1 MSIPILHNLNLNGNQ
16 LIAAR
21 LETLG
26 TAPTSGNLVAGRV
39 IYNSGIGITA
49 PQYYDGTNWV
59 TLSRKG
65 VFADLP
71 ALYIGKTKVTDSS
84 QSAAIVASGF
94 KIDGGADT
102 SVLTAGGGSKTISSL
117 SVATAANADNA
128 TAFNGYTGALGT
140 EDASAT
146 KVLVVG
152 SDGASV
158 KYRLIS
164 ELSVNY
170 AASAGK
176 TTNALSWSGYSSGS
190 FDGSAAK
197 SLSIP
202 TASSFYGTY
211 DSRYLKLSGGTISAG
226 AKVYF
231 NGGTEAWIEYDAT
244 ADMFKFSKGIYSLGQ
259 VCAGGSGSSSGG
271 GGGSD
276 YDRLDTWDGYTSDMA
291 GYVLSAGLGKGLK
304 DRIETLEGGSAMNIT
319 IGTVGESYAISGVS
333 KSGTTLAFTT
343 SRFAPLDDSGKV
355 SSAYLP
361 SYVDDVLEYDS
372 MSDFPAASAAE
383 EGKIYVAK
391 DTNKTYRWG
400 GSTYVEISASLAI
413 GTTTGTAYDGASG
426 AALATSL
433 ASLTTKVNNIKVY
446 DATITV
452 SHSVANGA
460 SSRGTQTFTLNQSSD
475 KKITVYDTWRP
486 VVDNL
491 TSSDTTSSLSANQ
504 GKVLNSSISNIST
517 ILSSLS
523 TAVSAKPAEH
533 RYTISSG
540 VKTYTTTD
548 QWTNAPAVSL
558 WDASGNLVLTDIKY
572 SSNKLTVTFATATTQ
587 AYTLVAIGN

>member
-21 LETLG
+21 LETLA
-26 TAPTSGNLVAGRV
+26 TAPTSGNLVSGRM
-39 IYNSGIGITA
+39 IYNSASGITA

-65 VFADLP
+65 VFSDLP
-71 ALYIGKTKVTDSS
+71 TMYIGTTKVTNA
-84 QSAAIVASGF
+84 QQTEAITAHGF
-94 KIDGGADT
+94 KNTTGDD
-102 SVLTAGGGSKTISSL
+102 SQVLTAGGGSKTIASL
-117 SVATAANADNA
+117 SV
-128 TAFNGYTGALGT
+128 L
-140 EDASAT
+140 
-146 KVLVVG
+146 
-152 SDGASV
+152 
-158 KYRLIS
+158 
-164 ELSVNY
+164 Y

-176 TTNALSWSGYSSGS
+176 TANALSWSGYSSGS

-197 SLSIP
+197 SITIP
-202 TASSFYGTY
+202 TAASFQSAY
-211 DSRYLKLSGGTISAG
+211 DARYLKLAGGTMAAG
-226 AKVYF
+226 AKIYF

-244 ADMFKFSKGIYSLGQ
+244 ADMFKFSKGLYSLGQ

-276 YDRLDTWDGYTSDMA
+276 YDRLDTWDGYTSEMA

-319 IGTVGESYAISGVS
+319 VGTVGESYAVSGVS
-333 KSGTTLAFTT
+333 KSGTTLIFTT

-372 MSDFPAASAAE
+372 LSAFPSTGE

-413 GTTTGTAYDGASG
+413 GTTAGTAYDGASG

-446 DATITV
+446 DTTITV

-460 SSRGTQTFTLNQSSD
+460 ASRTAQTFTLNQSSA
-475 KKITVYDTWRP
+475 KTITVYDTWRP

-504 GKVLNSSISNIST
+504 GRVLNSSISTISGLLT
-517 ILSSLS
+517 TLQ
-523 TAVSAKPAEH
+523 TTVSGKPAEY
-533 RYTISSG
+533 RYTITGSSSNTT
-540 VKTYTTTD
+540 KSYTPTQTF
-548 QWTNAPAVSL
+548 NAQPAVSL
-558 WDASGNLVLTDIKY
+558 WDASGNLVLTDISY
-572 SSNKLTVTFATATTQ
+572 SSSTKKLTVTFAVAPTQ
-587 AYTLVAIGN
+587 NYTLVAIGN